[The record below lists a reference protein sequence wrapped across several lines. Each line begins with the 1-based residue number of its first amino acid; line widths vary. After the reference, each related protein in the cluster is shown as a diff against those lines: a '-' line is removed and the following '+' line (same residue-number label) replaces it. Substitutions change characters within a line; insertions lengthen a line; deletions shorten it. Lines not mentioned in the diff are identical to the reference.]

1 MARRS
6 GVSVRRRW
14 AGLLLAA
21 ALIPGLIALLAQLRS
36 SLTLPSDML
45 VVLLGVVIVSLVGG
59 WLPGLAAA
67 IAGALL
73 INYFFTEPKY
83 TLNIADR
90 NEALAV
96 AVFAVV
102 AAAVS
107 SLVDLAAF
115 RNSQADEAARTAET
129 LAVADRTRTAL
140 LAAVSHDLRTP
151 LASAKAAVT
160 GLRATDVSWT
170 AEEQG
175 ELLATADESLDRLT
189 RLVENLLDMSRLQAG
204 ALGVTMQPVALEEV
218 VPRALDS
225 LGDDARGV
233 ITDLPGIVPEV
244 HADAALLE
252 RVVANLVSNAL
263 RHAPGSQ
270 VHVTAAAD
278 SNDVQ
283 LRVIDHGAGVSPAA
297 YDRIFAPFQR
307 LGDTQADTGVG
318 LGLALARGL
327 TEAMGGSLRPEPTVG
342 GGLTMVVTLRSAG
355 PTASLDGAEPV
366 LA

>member
-1 MARRS
+1 MPRRS
-6 GVSVRRRW
+6 GVSARRRW

-45 VVLLGVVIVSLVGG
+45 IVLLGVVIVSLVGG

-67 IAGALL
+67 VGGALL
-73 INYFFTEPKY
+73 INYYFTEPKY

-107 SLVDLAAF
+107 SLVDLVAF
-115 RNSQADEAARTAET
+115 RSSQADEAARTAET
-129 LAVADRTRTAL
+129 LAVADRTRAAL

-160 GLRATDVSWT
+160 SLRGTDVAWSP
-170 AEEQG
+170 EEQA
-175 ELLATADESLDRLT
+175 ELLATADESLDRLA

-204 ALGVTMQPVALEEV
+204 ALALSVQPVALEEV

-225 LGDDARGV
+225 LGDDAHGV
-233 ITDLPGIVPEV
+233 MTDLPESVPEV
-244 HADAALLE
+244 RADAALLE

-263 RHAPGSQ
+263 RHAPGSS
-270 VHVTAAAD
+270 VHVTATA
-278 SNDVQ
+278 SPQEVQ
-283 LRVIDHGAGVSPAA
+283 LRVIDHGPGVPRAA
-297 YDRIFAPFQR
+297 YERIFAPFQR
-307 LGDTQADTGVG
+307 LGDTQADAGVG

-327 TEAMGGSLRPEPTVG
+327 IEAMEGSLRPEQTPG
-342 GGLTMVVTLRSAG
+342 GGLTMVVTLPSAG
-355 PTASLDGAEPV
+355 PAITSAEPEPV
-366 LA
+366 IA